1 MKHLPQGWKIE
12 KLGDLG
18 KVLTGKTPSK
28 AIPEFWDSQDIPFY
42 KPDDFSKND
51 ITDLYDGKDYISN
64 TAFVKAVKVP
74 PNTVLTTCIGII
86 GKVAI
91 TKKECSFNQQINAV
105 IPDERIS
112 YKFLAY
118 SIIRLKGILQQQ
130 ANAAVVPMINK
141 SEFSKTPIT
150 FPPIPQ
156 QEKIVSV
163 LDTASALVEKQ
174 KALLKKYDLFLK
186 SKFIEMFGDPILNPM
201 GWEVVKFGNLISFLT
216 DYHANGSY
224 EILKKNVELLDKR
237 DYALMVRTTDLEH
250 NDFENGVKYI
260 SEHAYNYL
268 TKSKVYG
275 NEIIMNKIGSAGSVY
290 LMPKLNRAVSLG
302 MNLFLI
308 RLEDTA
314 NPTFMYWILT
324 SEYGKQNIEKKV
336 RGAVTKSITK
346 DAVRDIDLMY
356 PPVELQNQFAQIVEQ
371 TETLKQKE
379 QLKLEKLQTLYD
391 ALMKQAFDGEIQ

>member
-174 KALLKKYDLFLK
+174 KAS
-186 SKFIEMFGDPILNPM
+186 SKNTT
-201 GWEVVKFGNLISFLT
+201 SF
-216 DYHANGSY
+216 
-224 EILKKNVELLDKR
+224 
-237 DYALMVRTTDLEH
+237 
-250 NDFENGVKYI
+250 
-260 SEHAYNYL
+260 
-268 TKSKVYG
+268 
-275 NEIIMNKIGSAGSVY
+275 
-290 LMPKLNRAVSLG
+290 
-302 MNLFLI
+302 
-308 RLEDTA
+308 
-314 NPTFMYWILT
+314 
-324 SEYGKQNIEKKV
+324 
-336 RGAVTKSITK
+336 
-346 DAVRDIDLMY
+346 
-356 PPVELQNQFAQIVEQ
+356 
-371 TETLKQKE
+371 
-379 QLKLEKLQTLYD
+379 
-391 ALMKQAFDGEIQ
+391 